1 MPDDKTIAAYD
12 LRVDDYVRLT
22 KRTRPH
28 ATLTQFIARVRPN
41 GRVLDLG
48 CGPAN
53 AAAVMRD
60 HGLQV
65 DAVDASAEMVR
76 LANATHDIGARVAT
90 FETIDVV
97 DAYDGVWANFS
108 LLHAPPADFPRHL
121 RALHR
126 ALVSGG
132 IFHIGMK
139 LGSGEARD
147 RLDRYYAYYS
157 QDELSGHLTDAGFLV
172 NRIVTGEDPGLAG
185 NVEPWIAL
193 TATARAG

>member
-28 ATLTQFIARVRPN
+28 ATLTRFIARVPPN

-60 HGLQV
+60 HGLRV

-90 FETIDVV
+90 FETIDAV

-108 LLHAPPADFPRHL
+108 LLHASPADFPCHL

-126 ALVSGG
+126 ALVPDG

-139 LGSGEARD
+139 LGSGEAR
-147 RLDRYYAYYS
+147 
-157 QDELSGHLTDAGFLV
+157 
-172 NRIVTGEDPGLAG
+172 
-185 NVEPWIAL
+185 IAL
-193 TATARAG
+193 TATMPIIRRTNCRAISRTPDFSSTGSSPAKIRDWRAMSNRGLP